1 MTAETQQPL
10 LQLRSI
16 SKRFGATQALD
27 RVSFDLRAGEI
38 HALMG
43 ENGAGK
49 STLMKILAGNI
60 ARDAGEILIDGRSV
74 DISHPADARANGIAI
89 IHQEINTVPDMTIAE
104 NLALGVEPT
113 SQFGVLNRKRM
124 HEDAEAKLA
133 LIGLRLDP
141 RLPLGSLSIGMQQ
154 MVEIAR
160 AASENARILVLDEP
174 TAALSRAE
182 TEELYRIIADAKDRG
197 VGLIYISHRMEE
209 VWRLADRVTV
219 FRDGKYVGTRE
230 RAEIEPADVVRMMVG
245 RDIQDLYSHSS
256 REVGQTVL
264 EVNELCGNGIGPVS
278 FTIAAGEIVCFAGLI
293 GSGRT
298 EMARLIFGAERR
310 DAGEVALHGKPY
322 SAAAPKRAIA
332 QGVMMVPESRKE
344 QALFLDHSVENNVAI
359 SSLDRF
365 ASAGV
370 LKSRPIR
377 RAVLEQMDFLRLR
390 QSAIA
395 LPSRS
400 LSGGNQQKA
409 VLARALL
416 TESELLILDEP
427 TRGVDIGAKRE
438 IYELIDELVGQGKAI
453 LMISSDLPEAI
464 GTSDRILVMRNGRI
478 KADLRSSE
486 TSEEEVMS
494 YATGTAEE
502 EQS

>member
-1 MTAETQQPL
+1 
-10 LQLRSI
+10 
-16 SKRFGATQALD
+16 
-27 RVSFDLRAGEI
+27 
-38 HALMG
+38 
-43 ENGAGK
+43 
-49 STLMKILAGNI
+49 
-60 ARDAGEILIDGRSV
+60 
-74 DISHPADARANGIAI
+74 
-89 IHQEINTVPDMTIAE
+89 
-104 NLALGVEPT
+104 
-113 SQFGVLNRKRM
+113 
-124 HEDAEAKLA
+124 
-133 LIGLRLDP
+133 
-141 RLPLGSLSIGMQQ
+141 
-154 MVEIAR
+154 
-160 AASENARILVLDEP
+160 
-174 TAALSRAE
+174 
-182 TEELYRIIADAKDRG
+182 
-197 VGLIYISHRMEE
+197 
-209 VWRLADRVTV
+209 VTV